1 MFKSYVLIALRN
13 LKKQKAYSFIN
24 IIGMAVGMAGFIL
37 FALMA
42 GVKLRADKFHEN
54 ADNIYSVVQ
63 VFETENKEEQHLAF
77 APGPMA
83 EALRAEFPE
92 IADAT
97 RVYPAGRITLKRGDD
112 TFFEQSM
119 LFVDPSFMSVFSF
132 DMSAGDP
139 ETALQEPYSMVM
151 SEAAAEKYFGDD
163 DPIGKVLTL
172 QKDIILTVTGVSK
185 NITRTSS
192 IKFDFLV
199 SMETTRAFSGIL
211 DDWSTHRMS
220 TFLLFPDWFDQAR
233 FEERLPAFLSRHFG
247 DSPDSPQQIYLY
259 PFLDFRLKSQHIT
272 SLMGSSSPASV
283 YVILSIGVLLL
294 LVVSINFVNL
304 STVRSMHR
312 TKEIGLRKVIGA
324 RRPQL
329 IMQFLGESTVLSFI
343 AIPLAIILYEVIH
356 PIFYAYMGD
365 FALVSFIP
373 QVSNSIWNYPFLLKY
388 LLVAALLTGFFSGLY
403 PAFFLSSFQPLHV
416 LKENFKPGRKKK
428 RGSKAMIVFQFSLSV
443 IFIACAALLKYQTGH
458 LLEADFGYNREKV
471 AFVQLGKESLDKID
485 VLKTE
490 IARHR
495 DVVRVSAAGNL
506 PIVWDSPT
514 QVRLPEVAEDESFT
528 MEAYGV
534 DYGLVE
540 TLELQMKEGR
550 TFSKD
555 FADKNS
561 LILNETAVKKLEW
574 ENPIGKQLVV
584 DGKTGTVVGITK
596 DFIFADIGF
605 EMPPA
610 VLYLETENLSVL
622 LVKYSSADGFPDLR
636 KYIKEQWVGLMPDQP
651 FECLTLSEYFGRIF
665 GLLGKLTG
673 FFNMIGMTAV
683 LFSCLGL
690 MGLATYLTERRTKE
704 IGIRKVL
711 GASSLNIMWRMTRE
725 FLLLVI
731 IANAIALGLIT
742 LGWNKALQTGL
753 LFITPINA
761 GTYILAVSVS
771 LLTAFL
777 AVASQTLKAAWAN
790 PANSLR
796 YE

>member
-1 MFKSYVLIALRN
+1 MLKGYVLIALRN
-13 LKKQKAYSFIN
+13 LKKQKVYSLIN

-54 ADNIYSVVQ
+54 ADRIYSLVQ
-63 VFETENKEEQHLAF
+63 VFQTENKEEQHLAF
-77 APGPMA
+77 VPGPMA

-92 IADAT
+92 IADMT
-97 RVYPAGRITLKRGDD
+97 RVYPAGRITLKRGED
-112 TFFEQSM
+112 TFFEHNM
-119 LFVDPSFMSVFSF
+119 LFVDPAFMSVFSF
-132 DMSAGDP
+132 KMAAGDP

-151 SEAAAEKYFGDD
+151 SEASAEKYFGDD
-163 DPIGKVLTL
+163 DPIGKVLTY
-172 QKDIILTVTGVSK
+172 QKDIVLTVTGVTK

-199 SMETTRAFSGIL
+199 SLETARAFSGIL
-211 DDWSTHRMS
+211 DDWSVHRMA
-220 TFLLFPDWFDQAR
+220 TFLMVPDRFDQAR
-233 FEERLPAFLSRHFG
+233 FEERLPAFLSKHFD
-247 DSPDSPQQIYLY
+247 DSPDSPQQMYLY

-283 YVILSIGVLLL
+283 YIMFSIGVLLL
-294 LVVSINFVNL
+294 LVVSINFINL
-304 STVRSMHR
+304 ATVRSMHR

-329 IMQFLGESTVLSFI
+329 ILQFLGESTVLSFI

-373 QVSNSIWNYPFLLKY
+373 HVSNSIWNYPFLLKY
-388 LLVAALLTGFFSGLY
+388 LVVAAILIGIFSGLY

-416 LKENFKPGRKKK
+416 LKENFKPGKKKK

-443 IFIACAALLKYQTGH
+443 IFIACAALLKYQSGH
-458 LLEADFGYNREKV
+458 FIEADLGFNREKV
-471 AFVQLGKESLDKID
+471 AFVQLGEESHDKLD

-495 DVVRVSAAGNL
+495 DVVRVSSAGNL
-506 PIVWDSPT
+506 PLVWDSPT
-514 QVRLPEVAEDESFT
+514 PVRLPDAAEDESFT

-550 TFSKD
+550 SFSKD

-561 LILNETAVKKLEW
+561 LILNETAVKKLQW
-574 ENPIGKQLVV
+574 ENPVGKQLVV
-584 DGKTGTVVGITK
+584 GGKTGTVVGITK
-596 DFIFADIGF
+596 DFLFADIGF

-610 VLYLETENLSVL
+610 VLYLEPKNLSVL
-622 LVKYSSADGFPDLR
+622 LVRYSSADGFPGLR

-651 FECLTLSEYFGRIF
+651 FECLTLSEFFGRVF

-673 FFNMIGMTAV
+673 FLNLIGMTAV

-725 FLLLVI
+725 FLLLVT

-742 LGWNKALQTGL
+742 FGWNKALQTGL

-761 GTYILAVSVS
+761 GTYIFAVSVS
-771 LLTAFL
+771 LFTAFL
-777 AVASQTLKAAWAN
+777 AVASQTLRAAWAN
-790 PANSLR
+790 PANSIR